1 MPKSPENNSPSSH
14 VTLTRPVGSV
24 PCRGKVYNAFM
35 DRNSSDPS
43 PNDAKLLSMPVHE
56 APGVGRSR
64 AQLLNK
70 LGIDTVADLLFH
82 FPRDYEDLTKLSKVC
97 QLEQGK
103 KVSVA
108 GTIREVELREFGD
121 GRNMLGVLLHDG
133 VDYLRGVWFNQ
144 PFLKNRFRADQGCIF
159 SGVPKKRGGRWEM
172 SHPQFV
178 FHDDEPQPEGMLPVY
193 PLTEGLAQRPMR
205 VMVAATVERFGSVLE
220 EAIPDGLLERFELM
234 AVEEALSVI
243 HQPRDREQLVRA
255 RRRFV
260 FQELF
265 IMQLAL
271 ARRRHMLAVE
281 NAPPL
286 PISAKIRAR
295 ILRLFPFDLTPFQ
308 VEVCEEIAADMAMG
322 RPMNRLLQGDVGSG
336 KTVVAA
342 FAMLLCVA
350 HGYQAAMMAPT
361 EVLVR
366 QHARSLRQ
374 LLHHSTVRIETM
386 IGADT
391 PSQRDALLKRIAAGE
406 VDLLVGT
413 QALAHAAESGKMDM
427 QRLGLVIIDEQH
439 KFGVRQRALLKQAGA
454 APHYLVMTA
463 TPIPRTM
470 TMTLFGDLSV
480 SQLQG
485 APTQR
490 RIHTYKGTSETR
502 SRWWEFF
509 AKKLREGRQGYVIVP
524 VVGGSE
530 TDGAVV
536 VDGVRS
542 LEEVIEE
549 LACQTLEEFR
559 IDLMHGRMTS
569 REKDEAMLRFSSG
582 ETQVLVATSI
592 VEVGIDVPNAT
603 VMTIESSDRF
613 GLAQLHQL
621 RGRVGRGAHPGYVCV
636 FSDDSVVTSERL
648 DIFCR
653 TSDGFVLAEEDF
665 RLRGP
670 GAILGTKQHGL
681 PPFRI
686 ASLLGD
692 HQTLEEARSE
702 AETLIQGDPD
712 LKSTEHAKLA
722 RLMKAQY
729 GESLDLGDVG

>member
-1 MPKSPENNSPSSH
+1 
-14 VTLTRPVGSV
+14 
-24 PCRGKVYNAFM
+24 M

-43 PNDAKLLSMPVHE
+43 ANDSTLLRMPVHE

-64 AQLLNK
+64 AQMLNK
-70 LGIDTVADLLFH
+70 LGIATVADLLFH
-82 FPRDYEDLTKLSKVC
+82 FPRDYEDFTKLSKVC

-108 GTIREVELREFGD
+108 GTIREVELREFGE
-121 GRNMLGVLLHDG
+121 GRSMLGVLLDDG

-144 PFLKNRFRADQGCIF
+144 PFLQSRFHPDQTCIF
-159 SGVPKKRGGRWEM
+159 SGVTKKRGGRWEM

-178 FHDDEPQPEGMLPVY
+178 FHDQEAQPEGMLPVY
-193 PLTEGLAQRPMR
+193 PLTDGLGQRPMR
-205 VMVAATVERFGSVLE
+205 AMVANTVARFGGVLE
-220 EAIPDGLLERFELM
+220 EALPQGLLQRFDLM
-234 AVEEALSVI
+234 AVDEALAVI
-243 HQPRDREQLVRA
+243 HRPENRGRLIRA
-255 RRRFV
+255 RHRFV

-265 IMQLAL
+265 VMQLAL
-271 ARRRHMLAVE
+271 ARRRYLLAE
-281 NAPPL
+281 EKAPPL
-286 PISAKIRAR
+286 PLSAKIHSR

-308 VEVCEEIAADMAMG
+308 TEVCDEIAADMA
-322 RPMNRLLQGDVGSG
+322 RDTPMNRLLQGDVGAG

-350 HGYQAAMMAPT
+350 HGYQSAMMAPT
-361 EVLVR
+361 EVLAR

-374 LLHHSTVRIETM
+374 LLNQSPVRIDTM
-386 IGADT
+386 FGSDT
-391 PSQRDALLKRIAAGE
+391 PSQRAALLDRIAAEE

-413 QALAHAAESGKMDM
+413 QALAHAAESGKMSLR
-427 QRLGLVIIDEQH
+427 RLGLVIIDEQH
-439 KFGVRQRALLKQAGA
+439 KFGVKQRSMLKQAGA

-463 TPIPRTM
+463 TPIPRTL
-470 TMTLFGDLSV
+470 TMTLFGDLAV
-480 SQLQG
+480 SQLKG
-485 APTQR
+485 APQQR

-524 VVGGSE
+524 VVGGAQTDEGE
-530 TDGAVV
+530 TAE
-536 VDGVRS
+536 GVRS
-542 LEEVIEE
+542 LEEVVEE

-559 IDLMHGRMTS
+559 IDLLHGRLTP
-569 REKDEAMLRFSSG
+569 REKDDAMLRFSRG

-603 VMTIESSDRF
+603 VMTIESGDRF

-621 RGRVGRGAHPGYVCV
+621 RGRVGRGVHPGYVCV
-636 FSDDSVVTSERL
+636 FTNDTVETNERL
-648 DIFCR
+648 EIFCR
-653 TSDGFVLAEEDF
+653 TNDGFVLAEEDF

-686 ASLLGD
+686 ANLLD
-692 HQTLEEARSE
+692 DQDILEEARRE
-702 AETLIQGDPD
+702 AEKLIQGDPE
-712 LKSTEHAKLA
+712 LKSAEHAKLA
-722 RLMKAQY
+722 RLMMAQY
-729 GESLDLGDVG
+729 GESLELGDVG